1 MLHFSDTEWYA
12 KKTGCCECT
21 TVRGEE
27 LQQAKVTQRCELR
40 RVLHAPGTAARPCR
54 GAQERRGHNTSS
66 PTLIFQ
72 LTDKLKSA
80 EIHNCQLFFFIYL
93 ASGRKPGFR
102 FAVKACR
109 PPPVR

>member
-27 LQQAKVTQRCELR
+27 LQQAKVTQRRELR

-54 GAQERRGHNTSS
+54 GAQERRGHNISGTS
-66 PTLIFQ
+66 
-72 LTDKLKSA
+72 
-80 EIHNCQLFFFIYL
+80 
-93 ASGRKPGFR
+93 
-102 FAVKACR
+102 
-109 PPPVR
+109 